1 MAMRRPE
8 NTEFW
13 VNDRLPIPTAIGL
26 SVEQLAFL
34 GALLVVP
41 NLFAHNSI
49 LTLDS
54 HAFLDIASATLLACA
69 LGVLLQVLARW
80 GMGAGYY
87 YPQQATP
94 TVFAIMLVA
103 SGHGGL
109 ALAYGM
115 VFVTGLTQILLS
127 GVLVRL
133 RNIFTVEVA
142 GLAVML
148 TGITTGKMGLEALFG
163 VDTEPVDAT
172 DLIVSSITLAVLVFC
187 NIWVRARF
195 QAFTTLAG
203 LATGTL
209 IAAWLGMVPDSVWGD
224 IAATPWVRLPELGA
238 FGWEFD
244 TQLIGLYVLLGL
256 SLTLMSLGTQ
266 TVAQRAVDADW
277 HIPDLRAYARGLRAE
292 GVSHMVG
299 SFMNAMPQSASGG
312 AVGLATSAGCT
323 SRYLGYWV
331 AGALVFMALCSK
343 LIVLWFVVPAP
354 VIAALM
360 LYLSALLIMTGLRL
374 IASRMLDNRR
384 ATAVGLGLMVGV
396 GNQYIVWGLEP
407 TMPELAG
414 FMRVAGGLNGVLVAL
429 VLTVLF
435 RIGATSQTRRRFEI
449 AATTAEDLN
458 RYMEA
463 QGRLW
468 GARRDSVQRAR
479 QAVWEAFDVVAHSD
493 HIRADHPWLEV
504 QTRFDDYALRVRFI
518 YEGRPLPAA
527 GNTPPSADAM
537 LEDPEA
543 AARLSSYLL
552 SRLARRVQV
561 SQREGRS
568 VLDLYFDA

>member
-1 MAMRRPE
+1 MQRPE
-8 NTEFW
+8 TTEFW
-13 VNDRLPIPTAIGL
+13 INDRLPVPTALGL
-26 SVEQLAFL
+26 SLEQLAFL

-41 NLFAHNSI
+41 NLFAQSGAMS
-49 LTLDS
+49 LGP
-54 HAFLDIASATLLACA
+54 HAFLDIASATLLVCA
-69 LGVLLQVLARW
+69 LSVLLQVYGRW
-80 GMGAGYY
+80 GVGAGYY

-103 SGHGGL
+103 SSQGGL

-115 VFVTGLTQILLS
+115 IFITGLTQILLS

-142 GLAVML
+142 GVAVML

-163 VDTEPVDAT
+163 IEANAVDMHDLAVAT
-172 DLIVSSITLAVLVFC
+172 ITLAVLVFC

-203 LATGTL
+203 LAVGTA
-209 IAAWLGMVPDSVWGD
+209 IAAWLGMIPRQIVTE
-224 IAATPWVRLPELGA
+224 IADTPWLRMPDVTGI
-238 FGWEFD
+238 GWQFD
-244 TQLIGLYVLLGL
+244 PDLIGLYALMGL

-277 HIPDLRAYARGLRAE
+277 HVPDLRAYARGLRAE
-292 GVSHMVG
+292 GLSHMIG
-299 SFMNAMPQSASGG
+299 SFLNAMPQSASGG

-331 AGALVFMALCSK
+331 AGALIFMALCSK
-343 LIVLWFVVPAP
+343 LIVLWLAVPAP

-360 LYLSALLIMTGLRL
+360 FYLAALLIMTGLRL

-384 ATAVGLGLMVGV
+384 AMAVGLGCMVGV
-396 GNQYIVWGLEP
+396 ANQYIVWGLESS
-407 TMPELAG
+407 MPALAD

-429 VLTVLF
+429 ILTLVF
-435 RIGATSQTRRRFEI
+435 RIGATARTSQTFI
-449 AATTAEDLN
+449 VAATTPDDLN
-458 RYMEA
+458 NFISQ

-468 GARRDSVQRAR
+468 GARRDSVQRVR
-479 QAVWEAFDVVAHSD
+479 QAVWEAFDLMAHSD
-493 HIRADHPWLEV
+493 HIRGTPPSVEV
-504 QTRFDDYALRVRFI
+504 QTRFDDYALHVRFI
-518 YEGRPLPAA
+518 YEGQPLPLA
-527 GNTPPSADAM
+527 GRAPPSPDEM
-537 LEDPEA
+537 LDDPQA

-561 SQREGRS
+561 STRDGLCH
-568 VLDLYFDA
+568 LDLYFDA

>member
-1 MAMRRPE
+1 MRRPDT
-8 NTEFW
+8 TEFW
-13 VNDRLPIPTAIGL
+13 VNDRLPVPTAIGL
-26 SVEQLAFL
+26 SLEQLAFL

-41 NLFAHNSI
+41 NLFVHNSVVS
-49 LTLDS
+49 LDS
-54 HAFLDIASATLLACA
+54 HNFLNIAGATLLACA

-80 GMGAGYY
+80 GLGAGYY

-94 TVFAIMLVA
+94 TVFAIMLA
-103 SGHGGL
+103 AGSQGGL

-115 VFVTGLTQILLS
+115 VFVSGLTQVLLS
-127 GVLVRL
+127 GVLARL

-142 GLAVML
+142 GLAVLL
-148 TGITTGKMGLEALFG
+148 TGVVTGKMGLEVLFSAEAQPIEA
-163 VDTEPVDAT
+163 DT
-172 DLIVSSITLAVLVFC
+172 LIVAGVTLAVLVFC

-203 LATGTL
+203 LLAGTF
-209 IAAWLGMVPDSVWGD
+209 IAAMLGMIPASVWD
-224 IAATPWVRLPELGA
+224 EIRNTPWVRIPEVGSI
-238 FGWEFD
+238 GWEFD
-244 TQLIGLYVLLGL
+244 SSLVGLYALMGL

-292 GVSHMVG
+292 GVVHMVG

-343 LIVLWFVVPAP
+343 LIMLWFAVPGP

-360 LYLSALLIMTGLRL
+360 MYLAALLIMTGLRL
-374 IASRMLDNRR
+374 ISSRMLDNRR
-384 ATAVGLGLMVGV
+384 SMAVGLGLMIGV
-396 GNQYIVWGLEP
+396 ANQYIVLGLEAS
-407 TMPELAG
+407 MPALAG
-414 FMRVAGGLNGVLVAL
+414 FMRVAGGLNGLMVAL
-429 VLTVLF
+429 LLTLVF
-435 RIGATSQTRRRFEI
+435 RIGATARAARRFEVA
-449 AATTAEDLN
+449 AATADDLN
-458 RYMEA
+458 QFIEA

-468 GARRDSVQRAR
+468 GARRDAVMRVR
-479 QAVWEAFDVVAHSD
+479 QTVWEAFDLVAHSG
-493 HIRADHPWLEV
+493 HIKASPPWLEV

-518 YEGRPLPAA
+518 YEGVPLPQA
-527 GNTPPSADAM
+527 GSAPPSPDDM
-537 LEDPEA
+537 LEDPYA

-552 SRLARRVQV
+552 SRLARRVQI
-561 SQREGRS
+561 SERDGRCQ
-568 VLDLYFDA
+568 LELFFDA

>member
-1 MAMRRPE
+1 MRRPDT
-8 NTEFW
+8 TEFW
-13 VNDRLPIPTAIGL
+13 VNDRLPVPTALGL
-26 SVEQLAFL
+26 SLEQLAFL

-49 LTLDS
+49 VALGS
-54 HAFLDIASATLLACA
+54 HQFLDIASATLLACA
-69 LGVLLQVLARW
+69 FGVLLQVLSRW
-80 GMGAGYY
+80 GLGAGYY

-103 SGHGGL
+103 GSQGGM

-115 VFVTGLTQILLS
+115 VFVTGLTQVLLS
-127 GVLVRL
+127 GVLMRL
-133 RNIFTVEVA
+133 RNVFTVEVA

-148 TGITTGKMGLEALFG
+148 TGIATGKMGLEVLFD
-163 VDTEPVDAT
+163 VESQPVEIHA
-172 DLIVSSITLAVLVFC
+172 LIVAATTLAVLVFC
-187 NIWVRARF
+187 NIWVKARF

-203 LATGTL
+203 LLAGTL
-209 IAAWLGMVPDSVWGD
+209 IAAALGMIPATVWEEIGS
-224 IAATPWVRLPELGA
+224 TPWLRIPEVGRI
-238 FGWEFD
+238 GWEFD
-244 TQLIGLYVLLGL
+244 SSMIGLYALMGL

-266 TVAQRAVDADW
+266 TVAQRAVNADW

-292 GVSHMVG
+292 GLTHMLG
-299 SFMNAMPQSASGG
+299 SFINAMPQSASGG

-343 LIVLWFVVPAP
+343 LIVLWFAVPAP

-360 LYLSALLIMTGLRL
+360 LYLAALLIMTGLRL

-384 ATAVGLGLMVGV
+384 SMAVGLGLMVGV
-396 GNQYIVWGLEP
+396 ANQHIIWGLEGS
-407 TMPELAG
+407 MPSLAG
-414 FMRVAGGLNGVLVAL
+414 FMRVAGGLNGLLVAL
-429 VLTVLF
+429 CLTFVF
-435 RIGATSQTRRRFEI
+435 RIGATARSRRRFEV
-449 AATTAEDLN
+449 AATTADDLN
-458 RYMEA
+458 SFMEA

-468 GARRDSVQRAR
+468 GARRDAVLRVR
-479 QAVWEAFDVVAHSD
+479 QTVWEAFDLVAHSG
-493 HIRADHPWLEV
+493 HITAAPPWLEV

-518 YEGRPLPAA
+518 YEGLPLPAA
-527 GNTPPSADAM
+527 GDAPPSPEDM
-537 LEDPEA
+537 LDDPEA

-561 SQREGRS
+561 FQRDGRCH
-568 VLDLYFDA
+568 LDLYFDA

>member
-1 MAMRRPE
+1 MRRPE

-13 VNDRLPIPTAIGL
+13 VADRLPVPTAIGL

-49 LTLDS
+49 LALDS

-80 GMGAGYY
+80 GLGAGYY

-94 TVFAIMLVA
+94 TVFAIMLAA

-115 VFVTGLTQILLS
+115 LFISGLTQVLLS
-127 GVLVRL
+127 GVLTKL

-148 TGITTGKMGLEALFG
+148 TGITTGKMGLETLFG
-163 VDTEPVDAT
+163 VESQEVDLNGLVVAF
-172 DLIVSSITLAVLVFC
+172 VTLAVLVFC

-203 LATGTL
+203 LAIGTL
-209 IAAWLGMVPDSVWGD
+209 IAAGLGMIPASVWGD
-224 IAATPWVRLPELGA
+224 IAATPWVRLPALGT

-244 TQLIGLYVLLGL
+244 SELLGLYALMGL

-292 GVSHMVG
+292 GVSHMIG

-312 AVGLATSAGCT
+312 AVGLAVSAGCT
-323 SRYLGYWV
+323 SRYLGFWV

-360 LYLSALLIMTGLRL
+360 LYLAALLIMTGLRL
-374 IASRMLDNRR
+374 ISSRMLDNRR
-384 ATAVGLGLMVGV
+384 SMAVGLGLMVGV
-396 GNQYIVWGLEP
+396 ANQYIVWGLQP
-407 TMPELAG
+407 SMPALAD
-414 FMRVAGGLNGVLVAL
+414 FMRVAGGLNGLLVAL
-429 VLTVLF
+429 VLTLLF
-435 RIGATSQTRRRFEI
+435 RIGATARTRRRFEV
-449 AATTAEDLN
+449 AATTADDLN
-458 RYMEA
+458 TYMEQ

-468 GARRDSVQRAR
+468 GARRDSVQRVR
-479 QAVWEAFDVVAHSD
+479 QAVWEAFDLVAHSD
-493 HIRADHPWLEV
+493 HIRAQQPWLEV

-518 YEGRPLPAA
+518 YEGVPLPVAENA
-527 GNTPPSADAM
+527 PPSADDM
-537 LEDPEA
+537 LNDPA
-543 AARLSSYLL
+543 AANRLSGYLL
-552 SRLARRVQV
+552 SRLARRVQI
-561 SQREGRS
+561 SQREGRCM
-568 VLDLYFDA
+568 LDLYFDA

>member
-1 MAMRRPE
+1 MRRPE
-8 NTEFW
+8 ATEFW
-13 VNDRLPIPTAIGL
+13 VNDRLPVPTAIGL
-26 SVEQLAFL
+26 SLEQLAFL

-49 LTLDS
+49 MPLGSLD
-54 HAFLDIASATLLACA
+54 FLDIASATLLVCA
-69 LGVLLQVLARW
+69 FSVLLQVLGRW
-80 GMGAGYY
+80 GVGAGYY
-87 YPQQATP
+87 YPLQATP

-103 SGHGGL
+103 SSQGGM

-127 GVLVRL
+127 GVLVHL

-148 TGITTGKMGLEALFG
+148 TGITTGKMGLEVLFG
-163 VDTEPVDAT
+163 VESQPVDMN
-172 DLIVSSITLAVLVFC
+172 DLIVASVTLAVLVFC

-203 LATGTL
+203 LAAGTA
-209 IAAWLGMVPDSVWGD
+209 IAAGFGMIPETVWGD
-224 IAATPWVRLPELGA
+224 IAATPWLRLPEVTSI
-238 FGWEFD
+238 GWRFD
-244 TQLIGLYVLLGL
+244 SDLVGLYALMGL

-292 GVSHMVG
+292 GLTHMVG
-299 SFMNAMPQSASGG
+299 SLLNAMPQSASGG

-343 LIVLWFVVPAP
+343 LIVLWFLVPAP

-360 LYLSALLIMTGLRL
+360 LYLAALLIMTGLRL

-384 ATAVGLGLMVGV
+384 AMAVGLGLMVGV
-396 GNQYIVWGLEP
+396 ANQYIVWGLQAS
-407 TMPELAG
+407 MPAMAD
-414 FMRVAGGLNGVLVAL
+414 FMRVAGGLNGILLAL
-429 VLTVLF
+429 ALMLIF
-435 RIGATSQTRRRFEI
+435 RIGATARTRRRFEV
-449 AATTAEDLN
+449 AATTADDLN
-458 RYMEA
+458 HYMES

-479 QAVWEAFDVVAHSD
+479 QTVWEAFDVVAHSG
-493 HIRADHPWLEV
+493 HILAAHPWLEV

-518 YEGRPLPAA
+518 YEGLPLPAA
-527 GNTPPSADAM
+527 GNAPPSPEDM
-537 LEDPEA
+537 LDDPDA

-552 SRLARRVQV
+552 SRLARKVQV
-561 SQREGRS
+561 SERDGRC

>member
-1 MAMRRPE
+1 MRRPDT
-8 NTEFW
+8 TEFW
-13 VNDRLPIPTAIGL
+13 VNDRLPVPTALGL
-26 SVEQLAFL
+26 SIEQLAFL

-49 LTLDS
+49 VPLNSL
-54 HAFLDIASATLLACA
+54 AFLDIASATLVVCA
-69 LGVLLQVLARW
+69 FSVLLQVLARR
-80 GMGAGYY
+80 GLGAGYY
-87 YPQQATP
+87 YPLQATP

-103 SGHGGL
+103 SSQGGM

-115 VFVTGLTQILLS
+115 VFITGLTQILLS
-127 GVLVRL
+127 GVLVHL

-148 TGITTGKMGLEALFG
+148 TGITTGKMGLEVLFG
-163 VDTEPVDAT
+163 VQSQPVEFNG
-172 DLIVSSITLAVLVFC
+172 LIVASVTLAVLVFC

-203 LATGTL
+203 LAAGTA
-209 IAAWLGMVPDSVWGD
+209 IAAALGMIAPSIWGE
-224 IAATPWVRLPELGA
+224 IVATPWLRMPEMGS

-244 TQLIGLYVLLGL
+244 ADLIGLYALMGL
-256 SLTLMSLGTQ
+256 SMTLMSLGTQ

-292 GVSHMVG
+292 GLSHMIG
-299 SFMNAMPQSASGG
+299 SFLNAMPQTASGG

-331 AGALVFMALCSK
+331 AGALLFMAVCSK
-343 LIVLWFVVPAP
+343 LIVLWFAVPAP

-360 LYLSALLIMTGLRL
+360 LYLAALLIMTGLRL
-374 IASRMLDNRR
+374 VASRMLDNRR
-384 ATAVGLGLMVGV
+384 AMAVGLGLMVGV
-396 GNQYIVWGLEP
+396 ANQYIVWGLEVS
-407 TMPELAG
+407 MPSLAD

-429 VLTVLF
+429 VLTLVF
-435 RIGATSQTRRRFEI
+435 RIGATAKTRRRFEV
-449 AATTAEDLN
+449 AATTADDLN
-458 RYMEA
+458 DFMEA

-479 QAVWEAFDVVAHSD
+479 QAVWEAFDLVAHSGRI
-493 HIRADHPWLEV
+493 HSTPPWLEV

-518 YEGRPLPAA
+518 YDGLPLPAA
-527 GNTPPSADAM
+527 GSAPPSPDEMLDDPDA
-537 LEDPEA
+537 P
-543 AARLSSYLL
+543 ARLSSYLV
-552 SRLARRVQV
+552 SRLARRAQ
-561 SQREGRS
+561 STERDGRS

>member
-1 MAMRRPE
+1 MRRPE

-13 VNDRLPIPTAIGL
+13 VTDRIPVPTAIGL

-49 LTLDS
+49 LALDT

-69 LGVLLQVLARW
+69 LGVLLQVVARW
-80 GMGAGYY
+80 GLGAGYY

-94 TVFAIMLVA
+94 TVFAIMLAA
-103 SGHGGL
+103 SSHGGL

-115 VFVTGLTQILLS
+115 VFVSGLTQVLIS
-127 GVLVRL
+127 GVLARL

-148 TGITTGKMGLEALFG
+148 TGITTGKMGLETLFG
-163 VDTEPVDAT
+163 VESQHVD
-172 DLIVSSITLAVLVFC
+172 LNEIVVASVTLAVLVSC

-203 LATGTL
+203 LAVGTL
-209 IAAWLGMVPDSVWGD
+209 IAAGLGMIPTSVWGD
-224 IAATPWVRLPELGA
+224 IAETPWLRMPELGT
-238 FGWEFD
+238 FGWKLDSE
-244 TQLIGLYVLLGL
+244 LLGL
-256 SLTLMSLGTQ
+256 YALMGVSLTLMSLGTQ

-277 HIPDLRAYARGLRAE
+277 HIPNLRAYARGLRAE
-292 GVSHMVG
+292 GISHMVG

-312 AVGLATSAGCT
+312 AVGLAVSAGCT
-323 SRYLGYWV
+323 SRYLGFWV
-331 AGALVFMALCSK
+331 AGALVFTALCSK

-360 LYLSALLIMTGLRL
+360 LYLAALLIMTGLRL

-384 ATAVGLGLMVGV
+384 SMAVGLGLMVGV
-396 GNQYIVWGLEP
+396 ANQYLVWGLQP
-407 TMPELAG
+407 SMPALAD
-414 FMRVAGGLNGVLVAL
+414 FMRVAGGLNGLLVAL
-429 VLTVLF
+429 VLTLLF
-435 RIGATSQTRRRFEI
+435 RIGATARTRRRFEV
-449 AATTAEDLN
+449 AATTADDLN
-458 RYMEA
+458 IYMEQ

-468 GARRDSVQRAR
+468 GARRESVQRVR
-479 QAVWEAFDVVAHSD
+479 QAVWEAFDLVAHSN
-493 HIRADHPWLEV
+493 HIRAQQPWLEV

-518 YEGRPLPAA
+518 YEGVPLPVAESA
-527 GNTPPSADAM
+527 PPSPDDM
-537 LEDPEA
+537 LDDPEA
-543 AARLSSYLL
+543 AARLSGYLL
-552 SRLARRVQV
+552 SRLARRVQI
-561 SQREGRS
+561 SRREERCM
-568 VLDLYFDA
+568 LDLYFDA

>member
-1 MAMRRPE
+1 MRRPE
-8 NTEFW
+8 TTEFW
-13 VNDRLPIPTAIGL
+13 VNDRLPVPTALGL
-26 SVEQLAFL
+26 SLEQVAFL

-49 LTLDS
+49 VPLGSLQYLDT
-54 HAFLDIASATLLACA
+54 ASATLLACA

-80 GMGAGYY
+80 GVGAGYY

-94 TVFAIMLVA
+94 TVFAFMLVA
-103 SGHGGL
+103 GSHGGM

-115 VFVTGLTQILLS
+115 VFISGLTQVLLS
-127 GVLVRL
+127 GVLSRL

-148 TGITTGKMGLEALFG
+148 TGITTGKMGLEILFSVEAGAVELDALMVGG
-163 VDTEPVDAT
+163 V
-172 DLIVSSITLAVLVFC
+172 TLAVLVFC

-203 LATGTL
+203 LAAGSVL
-209 IAAWLGMVPDSVWGD
+209 AASLGMIPAGVWEEIHG
-224 IAATPWVRLPELGA
+224 TPWMRIPELGS
-238 FGWEFD
+238 FGWQID
-244 TQLIGLYVLLGL
+244 TDLIGLYVLMGL

-292 GVSHMVG
+292 GVAHMVG
-299 SFMNAMPQSASGG
+299 SFLNALPQSASGG

-343 LIVLWFVVPAP
+343 LIVLWFAVPAP

-360 LYLSALLIMTGLRL
+360 LYLAALLIMTGLRL

-384 ATAVGLGLMVGV
+384 SMAVGLGLMVGV
-396 GNQYIVWGLEP
+396 ANQYSVWGLQP
-407 TMPELAG
+407 SMPGLAD
-414 FMRVAGGLNGVLVAL
+414 FMRVAGGVNGILVAL
-429 VLTVLF
+429 LLTSIF
-435 RIGATSQTRRRFEI
+435 RLGATARTRRRFEV
-449 AATTAEDLN
+449 AATTADDLN
-458 RYMEA
+458 QYMES

-468 GARRDSVQRAR
+468 GARRDSVLRVQ
-479 QAVWEAFDVVAHSD
+479 QTVWEAFDLVAHSA
-493 HIRADHPWLEV
+493 HIHASPPWLEV

-518 YEGRPLPAA
+518 YEGAPLPAA
-527 GNTPPSADAM
+527 GAEPPSA
-537 LEDPEA
+537 EDMIDDPDA

-552 SRLARRVQV
+552 SRLARRVQIFE
-561 SQREGRS
+561 RDGRS
-568 VLDLYFDA
+568 HLDLYFDA